1 VDAATIQRAAA
12 GLPNNIYNTL
22 AQVAGA
28 TPRVATPRIARLT
41 PGATPQQFPVAGFS
55 GGFNVVSFCNFQHSI
70 DKLTRTVCF
79 VDIYGNDD
87 HHFLNFLFIKLWQFN
102 ILVLYKLQIIAGLI
116 SWIPL

>member
-1 VDAATIQRAAA
+1 MNNYCYVGVDAATIQRAAA

-55 GGFNVVSFCNFQHSI
+55 GGFNVVSFC
-70 DKLTRTVCF
+70 
-79 VDIYGNDD
+79 
-87 HHFLNFLFIKLWQFN
+87 QFPFSN
-102 ILVLYKLQIIAGLI
+102 NNYCR
-116 SWIPL
+116 